1 VGHRVTRHKR
11 TSDPDYIVVG
21 GGSAGCVVAA
31 RLGAGKK
38 GSVVLL
44 EAGGSDRSPFIQ
56 IPAGMLK
63 VNPANYWH
71 YELAPDKTRNGTQDV
86 WAAGKVLGGGSSVN
100 AMLWVRGNPADFDQW
115 ANLGATGWD
124 HATLLPYM
132 KSLESFDGGPSE
144 YRGGSGPQSV
154 SHIRMKHPLVAA
166 WLRGA
171 EQSGLPILDDYNGAS
186 QFGAGW
192 SQLSQRKGLRHS
204 TARSFLAKAR
214 RRGEVDVLTHA
225 TVVRV
230 VFEGTKAVGV
240 EYVKDGSSTVLRAR
254 REVILSAG
262 ALESPAILMRSG
274 VGPAS
279 ELAGLGISVVADVP
293 AVGRNLQEHP
303 AISMTF
309 AVNGKTLNQELNPLG
324 VLKGGLDFV
333 FRRRGPGTAP
343 LSHAMLFGPPVRP
356 EGWPQYHVLMAPLGI
371 GEEKPHAT
379 KEEVAQSR
387 HDKQDVALSKDPI
400 VSAFMSPLHPRGRG
414 VLRLTSSDPSV
425 ALSIEHPMLAD
436 DRDLVDLIAAA
447 RKVREIF
454 ESPAMRDVVIR
465 ENDPTAGL
473 ETDDQW
479 ADFIRGHCYGGS
491 HWVGTVR
498 MGAPGDPEAA
508 VDPHLRVAGV
518 SGLRVVD
525 ASIMPTLTS
534 GNTNAP
540 SVLIGERG
548 ASLIRS

>member
-1 VGHRVTRHKR
+1 MSWHKQG
-11 TSDPDYIVVG
+11 SDPDYIVVG

-31 RLGAGKK
+31 RLGAGRK

-44 EAGGSDRSPFIQ
+44 EAGGSDLSPFIQ

-63 VNPANYWH
+63 VNPENYWH
-71 YELAPDKTRNGTQDV
+71 YELEPDKTRQGTEDV

-115 ANLGATGWD
+115 AKLGATGWD
-124 HATLLPYM
+124 YTSLLPYM
-132 KSLESFDGGPSE
+132 KRLETFDGVPSP
-144 YRGGSGPQSV
+144 YRGTRGPQSV
-154 SHIRMKHPLVAA
+154 SHIRMRHPMVAA
-166 WLRGA
+166 WLKGA

-204 TARSFLAKAR
+204 AARSFLAKAR

-230 VFEGTKAVGV
+230 VLEGQRAVGV
-240 EYVKDGSSTVLRAR
+240 EYRKDGKTSVLRAN

-262 ALESPAILMRSG
+262 ALESPAILLRSG

-279 ELAGLGISVVADVP
+279 ELADLGIDVVADVP

-309 AVNGKTLNQELNPLG
+309 AVKGKTLNQELNPLG
-324 VLKGGLDFV
+324 VIRGGLDFV

-343 LSHAMLFGPPVRP
+343 LSHAMLFGPPVQP

-371 GEEKPHAT
+371 GDEKPHST
-379 KEEVAQSR
+379 QEEVAHSR
-387 HDKQDVALSKDPI
+387 HDKQDVILSKSSV

-414 VLRLTSSDPSV
+414 VLRLRSPDVSAAPT
-425 ALSIEHPMLAD
+425 IEHPMLAD
-436 DRDLVDLIAAA
+436 DRDLVDLTAAG

-454 ESPAMRDVVIR
+454 ESSAMRDIVIR
-465 ENDPTAGL
+465 ENEPTASL
-473 ETDDQW
+473 RTDEEW
-479 ADFIRGHCYGGS
+479 AGFIRGHCYGGS

-498 MGAPGDPEAA
+498 MGAEADPQAA
-508 VDPHLRVAGV
+508 VDPALRVSGV
-518 SGLRVVD
+518 TGLRVVD

-540 SVLIGERG
+540 SMLIGERG
-548 ASLIRS
+548 ASLILDD